1 MKIRTKVDAWGSQAY
16 PYAVSLIWFR
26 RDLRL
31 ADHPALAAAVRAG
44 EVAPVYIRDHSLATS
59 ERRSSYLAASLQALD
74 ESLGGNLHVY
84 EGSPVEILKKLSAQ
98 YGEIF
103 VTEEFTPK
111 AILRD
116 EKLVKAQITMN
127 QVGSPYAVSPGRVR
141 KSDGTPYRVY
151 TPFYKAWCAVGWRAP
166 SELPATPKWIAPP
179 TDARKFPEITCEVPP
194 AGEVAALKRWHEFY
208 KIDLARY
215 DEGRN
220 RADLNTTSGLA
231 RHLRW
236 GEIHPRTI
244 LAELNQTEAHDVFR
258 KEIAWREFYADVLFH
273 EPHTNLDYYK
283 PEFSRMRYNEPGKAF
298 EAWCHGKTGYP
309 FVDAGMRQLNAEGWM
324 HNRLR
329 MVVAS
334 FLIKDLHI
342 EWQHGARYFME
353 KLFDAD
359 VASNAHGWQWTA
371 GTGTDASPY
380 YRVFNPIEQ
389 GKRFDPEG
397 LYIKKYVPELA
408 HLAASEVHEPWLYLD
423 GLSHGYPERIV
434 DHATERHEALARLA
448 ELKPRS

>member
-1 MKIRTKVDAWGSQAY
+1 MKVRTKVDAWGSQAY
-16 PYAVSLIWFR
+16 PYAVAMMWFR

-31 ADHPALAAAVRAG
+31 GDHPALAAAVRTG
-44 EVAPVYIRDHSLATS
+44 EVAPIYIRDHSLATS

-74 ESLGGNLHVY
+74 ESLGGNLHVF
-84 EGSPVEILKKLSAQ
+84 EGNPVEILKKLSAQ

-103 VTEEFTPK
+103 ATEEFTPR

-116 EKLVKAQITMN
+116 KKLAKAQLTIN
-127 QVGSPYAVSPGRVR
+127 HVGSPYAVTPGRVR

-151 TPFYKAWCAVGWRAP
+151 TPFYKVWCAVGWRAP
-166 SELPATPKWIAPP
+166 SELPALPKWISPP
-179 TDARKFPEITCEVPP
+179 PDARKFPKITCEIP
-194 AGEVAALKRWHEFY
+194 ASGELVALDRWRDFY
-208 KIDLARY
+208 KTDLARY
-215 DEGRN
+215 DEERN

-283 PEFSRMRYNEPGKAF
+283 PEFSRMRYNEAGKAF

-389 GKRFDPEG
+389 GRRFDPEG
-397 LYIKKYVPELA
+397 SYIKKYVPELA

>member
-1 MKIRTKVDAWGSQAY
+1 MRNIV
-16 PYAVSLIWFR
+16 WFR
-26 RDLRL
+26 RDLRIG
-31 ADHPALAAAVRAG
+31 DHPALVAALEGADEIVPVFILDKQQISEAG
-44 EVAPVYIRDHSLATS
+44 SKLLAYMSNSL
-59 ERRSSYLAASLQALD
+59 RALD
-74 ESLGGNLHVY
+74 QSLGNRLHIIEGDQVEVLKELIALYDVKEVHISTEY
-84 EGSPVEILKKLSAQ
+84 ERYGAERDARVEAAGI
-98 YGEIF
+98 
-103 VTEEFTPK
+103 P
-111 AILRD
+111 
-116 EKLVKAQITMN
+116 LVRT
-127 QVGSPYAVSPGRVR
+127 GSPYAVAPGRVV
-141 KSDGTPYRVY
+141 KPSDGTPYKVY

-166 SELPATPKWIAPP
+166 AELPTLQKWIAPP
-179 TDARKFPEITCEVPP
+179 SAARKFPKITCEIPV
-194 AGEVAALKRWHEFY
+194 AGELAALDRWRDFY
-208 KIDLARY
+208 ENDLARY
-215 DEGRN
+215 DEERN

-244 LAELNQTEAHDVFR
+244 LAELNQTAAHDVFR
-258 KEIAWREFYADVLFH
+258 KEIAWREFYADVLLH
-273 EPHTNLDYYK
+273 EPHTNVNYYK
-283 PEFSRMRYNEPGKAF
+283 PEFSRMRYNEPGRAF
-298 EAWCHGKTGYP
+298 EAWCQGKTGYP
-309 FVDAGMRQLNAEGWM
+309 FVDAGMRQLNQEGWM

-334 FLIKDLHI
+334 FLIKDLHL

-353 KLFDAD
+353 KLFDGD
-359 VASNAHGWQWTA
+359 VASNSHGWQWTA

-408 HLAASEVHEPWLYLD
+408 HLSAEEVHEPWLYLD